1 MSHLEDF
8 DDVPV
13 PAEGAPLPGEQPVRY
28 GEKSALSKALAWGVL
43 GLGALYLL
51 NPLAGVDLIPDFI
64 PVAGNLDEAAIVVV
78 VLGAL
83 RYLDIPLPEFIES
96 WITPSRQLPASIE
109 QDEE

>member
-1 MSHLEDF
+1 MGHLEDF

-13 PAEGAPLPGEQPVRY
+13 PVEKIPGASEGY
-28 GEKSALSKALAWGVL
+28 SEKPALSKALAWGIL

-51 NPLAGVDLIPDFI
+51 NPLAGIDLIPDVI
-64 PVAGNLDEAAIVVV
+64 PIAGNLDEAAIVVV

-96 WITPSRQLPASIE
+96 WITPSRQLPATIE
-109 QDEE
+109 QDGD

>member
-8 DDVPV
+8 DDVSA
-13 PAEGAPLPGEQPVRY
+13 PAEGTPLPGKQSVGH
-28 GEKSALSKALAWGVL
+28 GEKSAWSKALAWAVL

-51 NPLAGVDLIPDFI
+51 NPLGGIDVIPDFI
-64 PVAGNLDEAAIVVV
+64 PAAGNLDEAAIVVV

-96 WITPSRQLPASIE
+96 WITPSRQLPATIE
-109 QDEE
+109 QDGD

>member
-8 DDVPV
+8 DDIPA
-13 PAEGAPLPGEQPVRY
+13 PAERASRLGSGH

-51 NPLAGVDLIPDFI
+51 NPLAGIDLIPDVI
-64 PVAGNLDEAAIVVV
+64 PVAGNLDEAAVVVV

-83 RYLDIPLPEFIES
+83 RYLDIPLSEFIES
-96 WITPSRQLPASIE
+96 WITPSRQLPATVD
-109 QDEE
+109 QDEG

>member
-8 DDVPV
+8 DDTPA
-13 PAEGAPLPGEQPVRY
+13 PAERPPEYGGQAVRH

-64 PVAGNLDEAAIVVV
+64 PVAGNLDEAAIVVA

-83 RYLDIPLPEFIES
+83 RYLDIPLPEFIEG
-96 WITPSRQLPASIE
+96 WITPSRQLPATIDP
-109 QDEE
+109 DEE